1 MIMEQPQNQQ
11 PYQNYQPQAEI
22 APVLSMGSWVG
33 TLLLMLIPIVNIILL
48 IVWAVSNTE
57 NPNRRNFARAY
68 LIMFAIGIVL
78 WLIIFGAGLGT
89 ASGILDRMG

>member
-1 MIMEQPQNQQ
+1 MEQAQNQP
-11 PYQNYQPQAEI
+11 PYQNYQPQAES

-33 TLLLMLIPIVNIILL
+33 TLLLMFIPLVNIILP

-68 LIMFAIGIVL
+68 LIMFAISLVL
-78 WLIIFGAGLGT
+78 IAIILGAGAGS
-89 ASGILDRMG
+89 AAGILNQLE

>member
-1 MIMEQPQNQQ
+1 MEQAQNQP
-11 PYQNYQPQAEI
+11 PYQNYPPQAES

-33 TLLLMLIPIVNIILL
+33 TLLLMFIPLVNIILL

-68 LIMFAIGIVL
+68 LIMFAISLVL
-78 WLIIFGAGLGT
+78 IAIILGAGAGS
-89 ASGILDRMG
+89 AAGILNQLE

>member
-1 MIMEQPQNQQ
+1 MIKEQAQNQP
-11 PYQNYQPQAEI
+11 PYQNYQPQVES

-33 TLLLMLIPIVNIILL
+33 TLLLMFIPLVNVILL

-68 LIMFAIGIVL
+68 LIMFAISLVL
-78 WLIIFGAGLGT
+78 IAIILGAGAGS
-89 ASGILDRMG
+89 AAGILNQLE